1 MLCHGYVG
9 AATRAQSSCPEP
21 SAWCA
26 MELEAHA
33 ELSGGGS
40 DEDDDIAR
48 FERQCA
54 LRAQAEGYLPDEA
67 EANSEDEDIRVR
79 QKQLVNGSGAPPAN
93 GGEWQEKCELLQ
105 DKLSRREAELAQ
117 VKNDLEMLRG
127 EGLGPEDPQIALKQR
142 LLDLT
147 KKNRRLQ
154 VSVDGQ
160 RVRLQQL
167 EAEAKRPKEEAKK
180 LAEEMAMQNAALL
193 YGEGGNV
200 EDWKKKYLATS
211 NQLQQVRHELQELR
225 TQTQKQKKVLLK
237 ELGTDESIQQVNYF
251 GPNARDM
258 IKDSMKQ
265 DQVNA
270 QNLKQMEADLR
281 ANGDWECKQNEKA
294 TYPKVKHVRDSTM
307 HSFKQVR
314 PMRRHI
320 RDIADLLRELMDPK
334 IQCSE
339 TSMRSV
345 LLGIQKASEK
355 AQMIAADGQEKFQS
369 LGKQLQDMQKE
380 YQTKMEAAK
389 KKTEEAEK
397 SAKCKEQEAAAFQRS
412 SVASGSMAVVSGS
425 VPLAKSG
432 IGVVALAGG
441 AEAVAGIPVIGS
453 ALTTTT
459 VGWFT
464 TTVAFNPVGIM
475 VGAGFAVGFGIL
487 SLKNVADAWACNAQK
502 ETALHEK
509 NMAEKQVEE
518 CESVVKSSETSKQ
531 VAHRMASS
539 AETHG
544 TLWSGVS
551 EAAEALAQTYDSL
564 QDIGR
569 DELRRAAFD
578 SKMEDYIEDL
588 VNLAIDE
595 YLFYLDKTGFS
606 PPNFGCERVA
616 MAVADDP
623 LAVQWKGRA
632 AQIAQLQRQLKDFK
646 ASSCTDGGR
655 PTAQVQES
663 AATLAPAVTA
673 AAKNKAVAQAA
684 DKRREEF
691 DRLQEE
697 VEKLR
702 QEQTECKRKRDALK
716 SRAVLLESQLR
727 DLKAHV
733 QFLLRKSDD
742 DDALVS
748 MLQKQLGREDAEFQ
762 EAAGSDAALRQ
773 QNAELQAQLER
784 QAQIVLQLRQKA
796 LAASCENGSVPLG
809 PKSVEASV
817 TERQLLERVRFLEA
831 ENAKQ
836 AQQVQLLKAREAVG
850 GSFNG
855 SSSSFRD
862 HFRDAVDIADR

>member
-1 MLCHGYVG
+1 MAKEEEST
-9 AATRAQSSCPEP
+9 AA
-21 SAWCA
+21 
-26 MELEAHA
+26 
-33 ELSGGGS
+33 GGS
-40 DEDDDIAR
+40 EQCTATAADTQL
-48 FERQCA
+48 RQIHVHTTWMS
-54 LRAQAEGYLPDEA
+54 L
-67 EANSEDEDIRVR
+67 S
-79 QKQLVNGSGAPPAN
+79 LVWS
-93 GGEWQEKCELLQ
+93 
-105 DKLSRREAELAQ
+105 KL
-117 VKNDLEMLRG
+117 VH
-127 EGLGPEDPQIALKQR
+127 PEILHRKPEVPLSSA
-142 LLDLT
+142 
-147 KKNRRLQ
+147 Q

-225 TQTQKQKKVLLK
+225 TQTQKQKKVLMK
-237 ELGTDESIQQVNYF
+237 ELGTDESIQQ
-251 GPNARDM
+251 
-258 IKDSMKQ
+258 
-265 DQVNA
+265 
-270 QNLKQMEADLR
+270 
-281 ANGDWECKQNEKA
+281 
-294 TYPKVKHVRDSTM
+294 
-307 HSFKQVR
+307 
-314 PMRRHI
+314 
-320 RDIADLLRELMDPK
+320 
-334 IQCSE
+334 
-339 TSMRSV
+339 
-345 LLGIQKASEK
+345 
-355 AQMIAADGQEKFQS
+355 
-369 LGKQLQDMQKE
+369 
-380 YQTKMEAAK
+380 
-389 KKTEEAEK
+389 
-397 SAKCKEQEAAAFQRS
+397 
-412 SVASGSMAVVSGS
+412 
-425 VPLAKSG
+425 
-432 IGVVALAGG
+432 
-441 AEAVAGIPVIGS
+441 
-453 ALTTTT
+453 
-459 VGWFT
+459 
-464 TTVAFNPVGIM
+464 
-475 VGAGFAVGFGIL
+475 
-487 SLKNVADAWACNAQK
+487 
-502 ETALHEK
+502 
-509 NMAEKQVEE
+509 
-518 CESVVKSSETSKQ
+518 
-531 VAHRMASS
+531 
-539 AETHG
+539 
-544 TLWSGVS
+544 
-551 EAAEALAQTYDSL
+551 
-564 QDIGR
+564 
-569 DELRRAAFD
+569 
-578 SKMEDYIEDL
+578 
-588 VNLAIDE
+588 
-595 YLFYLDKTGFS
+595 
-606 PPNFGCERVA
+606 A

-646 ASSCTDGGR
+646 ASSCTNGGT

-663 AATLAPAVTA
+663 AATLAPAVAA

-716 SRAVLLESQLR
+716 SRAGLLESQLR

-762 EAAGSDAALRQ
+762 EDAGSDAALRQ

-850 GSFNG
+850 GSFNE

-862 HFRDAVDIADR
+862 HFRDAVDVADR